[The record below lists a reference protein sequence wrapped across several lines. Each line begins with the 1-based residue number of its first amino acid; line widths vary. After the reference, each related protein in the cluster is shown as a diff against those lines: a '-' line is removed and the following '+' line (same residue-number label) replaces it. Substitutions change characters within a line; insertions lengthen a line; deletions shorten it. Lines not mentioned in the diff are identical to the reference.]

1 MADTIN
7 DGVNKTGP
15 RRPSFRGRVMYDVS
29 RGVLRA
35 RSWPKKRGKAKSQHT
50 IEQNEWFRQAQ
61 WATKFWP
68 PALVDQITQAVKGT
82 PLLPR
87 DIMTMQM
94 GNRMFMISTAD
105 GRKIYPVIA
114 MTEVSESLDVISQV
128 PGSMLI
134 RGPQFWYGLLPGPA
148 GYVLTSTG
156 EDAEP
161 IWATSG
167 GGGGDGYDY
176 SFGLSERKQPLDF
189 EFTWENSG
197 TYSFTQSN
205 KPNGLR
211 VMIEGPVG
219 GPINN
224 NNGIY
229 GLVTSPSGD
238 FSIVAQFSLLAA
250 KSNSYAG
257 IVIKDMTTGRVQMF
271 SMGQTASDP
280 RSLRINLANYT
291 YSSDADGLTW
301 RTPSVVPYW
310 IRLDRVGSNLKWY
323 VGADGTMWE
332 PVASFAAN
340 TWLAS
345 IDKIGMGFWANSVGV
360 APAGMKKQVGFA
372 CHHWDLV

>member
-1 MADTIN
+1 
-7 DGVNKTGP
+7 
-15 RRPSFRGRVMYDVS
+15 
-29 RGVLRA
+29 
-35 RSWPKKRGKAKSQHT
+35 
-50 IEQNEWFRQAQ
+50 
-61 WATKFWP
+61 
-68 PALVDQITQAVKGT
+68 
-82 PLLPR
+82 
-87 DIMTMQM
+87 
-94 GNRMFMISTAD
+94 
-105 GRKIYPVIA
+105 
-114 MTEVSESLDVISQV
+114 MTEVSESLDVISQI

-197 TYSFTQSN
+197 TYTFTQSN

-280 RSLRINLANYT
+280 RSLRINLTNYT

-310 IRLDRVGSNLKWY
+310 IRLDRVGSNLQWY

-372 CHHWDLV
+372 CHHWSVT